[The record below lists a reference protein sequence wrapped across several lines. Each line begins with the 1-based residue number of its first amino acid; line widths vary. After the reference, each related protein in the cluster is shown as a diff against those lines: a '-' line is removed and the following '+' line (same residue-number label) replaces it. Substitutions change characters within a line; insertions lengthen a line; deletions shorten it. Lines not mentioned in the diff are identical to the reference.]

1 MVKRVLRICRL
12 VSTKYANVTDT
23 ADGQTDT
30 GRRHRPHLR
39 RASRGKIKQLLK
51 YSWDATWNI
60 PHPEITRRESLKT
73 GTNPYS
79 WPYPI
84 RGLSSGGGIS
94 PGATISANPVTQC
107 VSYWPRQWLV
117 QVLACEIVYYWR
129 RCVTCQCDWPF
140 LEFRCSNATPLIIT
154 KCEPATSAYW

>member
-1 MVKRVLRICRL
+1 MVKKVLRICRL

-60 PHPEITRRESLKT
+60 PPPEITRRESLKT

-84 RGLSSGGGIS
+84 RGLSSGGDI
-94 PGATISANPVTQC
+94 
-107 VSYWPRQWLV
+107 PRGDYLREPRYSMCFI
-117 QVLACEIVYYWR
+117 L
-129 RCVTCQCDWPF
+129 
-140 LEFRCSNATPLIIT
+140 ATPMVGAGACVWNSLLLTTMCYLSVWLAVPPIQVQ
-154 KCEPATSAYW
+154 